1 MPSTTGC
8 NRPPHA
14 THTPGRSTHGLSV
27 RGCGVGTFPFTDQSA
42 AKQHPGVIVSSLA
55 YHRAWRDLMLMPITS
70 QMRGS
75 GEFGEVLV
83 QDWQSAG
90 LLKPSAIK
98 PVLATFERSLIR
110 KTLGRL
116 SARDQQSLRD
126 TIETLFG

>member
-1 MPSTTGC
+1 
-8 NRPPHA
+8 
-14 THTPGRSTHGLSV
+14 
-27 RGCGVGTFPFTDQSA
+27 
-42 AKQHPGVIVSSLA
+42 
-55 YHRAWRDLMLMPITS
+55 MPITS
-70 QMRGS
+70 QLRGS

-116 SARDQQSLRD
+116 SPRAQQSLRD